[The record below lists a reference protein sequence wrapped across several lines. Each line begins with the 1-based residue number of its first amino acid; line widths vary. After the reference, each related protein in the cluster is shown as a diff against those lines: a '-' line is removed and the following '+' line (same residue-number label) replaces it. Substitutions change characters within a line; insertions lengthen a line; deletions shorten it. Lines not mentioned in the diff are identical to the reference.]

1 MIEYM
6 KIENLINISDE
17 VFITA
22 HKYIDL
28 DALGSILGIYY
39 IVNNIGKN
47 AHIVIDDEEI
57 NPEVKRALSTIKKID
72 NIVPKTYSEIKDLI
86 TDKSLLIVCDTN
98 KKTRVQN
105 EKLLKI

>member
-39 IVNNIGKN
+39 IVNNY
-47 AHIVIDDEEI
+47 
-57 NPEVKRALSTIKKID
+57 LL
-72 NIVPKTYSEIKDLI
+72 TYL
-86 TDKSLLIVCDTN
+86 
-98 KKTRVQN
+98 
-105 EKLLKI
+105 